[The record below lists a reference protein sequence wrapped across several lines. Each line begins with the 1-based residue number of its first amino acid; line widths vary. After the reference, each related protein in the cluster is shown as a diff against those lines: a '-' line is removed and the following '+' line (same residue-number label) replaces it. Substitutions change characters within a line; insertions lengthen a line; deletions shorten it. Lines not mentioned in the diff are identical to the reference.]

1 MSISEKVDQ
10 FLKRKFIGEN
20 KSEKIEN
27 SGKKGEAPLFKKRFH
42 NIGTPEKV
50 GILEIGQQELYRE
63 LYDQIQ
69 GLKKRVESL
78 ELENENYK
86 DRKAE
91 IIPAIIAKD
100 FDELREKIKKAENFV
115 DWIQVDIM
123 DGKFVPNIT
132 WNNPAELKVE
142 SKKLKVNLEAHL
154 MIEKPWDYVE
164 KWAESGVKRI
174 IVHYESFIGNFDK
187 MDNVLGIIKKSGIET
202 AIAINPKTPWESIK
216 KWINELDMVLMMT
229 VEPGFGGQV
238 FTENILNKIRDFKKN
253 FPEKMVGV
261 DGGINLATAAMA
273 VGAGA
278 DILATGNFIYQYPEG
293 AEKAVGAIK
302 KSISDF

>member
-1 MSISEKVDQ
+1 M
-10 FLKRKFIGEN
+10 
-20 KSEKIEN
+20 
-27 SGKKGEAPLFKKRFH
+27 
-42 NIGTPEKV
+42 
-50 GILEIGQQELYRE
+50 
-63 LYDQIQ
+63 
-69 GLKKRVESL
+69 
-78 ELENENYK
+78 
-86 DRKAE
+86 AE

-100 FDELREKIKKAENFV
+100 FNELREKIKKAENFV

-123 DGKFVPNIT
+123 DGKFVPNTT
-132 WNNPAELKVE
+132 WNNPAELKE
-142 SKKLKVNLEAHL
+142 FSGQTKVNLEAHL
-154 MIEKPWDYVE
+154 MIEKPWDYME

-238 FTENILNKIRDFKKN
+238 FMENILNKIRDFKKN
-253 FPEKMVGV
+253 FPGKMVGV
-261 DGGINLATAAMA
+261 DGGINSATAAMA
-273 VGAGA
+273 VEAGA
-278 DILATGNFIYQYPEG
+278 DILAAGNFIYQYPEG
-293 AEKAVGAIK
+293 AEKAIEAVK